1 MIGIYKYT
9 NKINGKIYIGLS
21 NDIWEQD
28 FTELFPNYKSFYN
41 SITTKWKS

>member
-9 NKINGKIYIGLS
+9 NKINGKIYIGL
-21 NDIWEQD
+21 
-28 FTELFPNYKSFYN
+28 FPNYKSFYN